1 VTPLLDALFL
11 QAGYN
16 AALVAIGAGLLGFA
30 GGATGTFLL
39 LRKRA
44 LLSDAAAHATLPG
57 VALAFI
63 VMVALGGDGRNLAGL
78 LLGSAIT
85 AGIGLV
91 TIQWIVARTRLTE
104 DAAIGAVL
112 GVFFGIGIVLLTVI
126 QTMSSGRQ
134 AGLEDF
140 LLGSTAGMLRQDAL
154 VIAGGGALALALTW
168 ALRRPMTLVAF
179 DAEYATAAGFKVSR
193 IDLIMMLA
201 ALAVTVIGLKV
212 VGLVLIVALLII
224 PPVAA
229 RFWTE
234 SVGRMIW
241 IAGAIGGVSGYAG
254 AAVSA
259 SAPNLPTGPLIVLV
273 AAAAFVASLLF
284 APVRG
289 VAAALIRQR
298 RFKSRVHHRQGLLA
312 IARQE
317 PIREPFTLR
326 LLQRENLIRADG
338 VPTEDGRAA
347 AAKVSRDERRWD
359 IARRIHQDAG
369 LTGRYDGLTPIE
381 DVFTADEIGEF
392 DRRIGPPVAV
402 GG

>member
-1 VTPLLDALFL
+1 MTPLLDALFL

-298 RFKSRVHHRQGLLA
+298 RFKARVHHRQGLLA
-312 IARQE
+312 LARQE

-326 LLQRENLIRADG
+326 LLQRENLIRPDG
-338 VPTEDGRAA
+338 VPTEAGRAA

-359 IARRIHQDAG
+359 IARQIHQDAG

>member
-1 VTPLLDALFL
+1 
-11 QAGYN
+11 
-16 AALVAIGAGLLGFA
+16 
-30 GGATGTFLL
+30 
-39 LRKRA
+39 
-44 LLSDAAAHATLPG
+44 
-57 VALAFI
+57 
-63 VMVALGGDGRNLAGL
+63 
-78 LLGSAIT
+78 
-85 AGIGLV
+85 
-91 TIQWIVARTRLTE
+91 
-104 DAAIGAVL
+104 
-112 GVFFGIGIVLLTVI
+112 
-126 QTMSSGRQ
+126 MSSGRQ

-241 IAGAIGGVSGYAG
+241 IAGAIGGVSGYVG

-298 RFKSRVHHRQGLLA
+298 RFKARVHHRQGLLA
-312 IARQE
+312 LARQE

-326 LLQRENLIRADG
+326 LLQRENLIRPDG
-338 VPTEDGRAA
+338 VPTEAGRAA

-359 IARRIHQDAG
+359 IARQIHQDAG